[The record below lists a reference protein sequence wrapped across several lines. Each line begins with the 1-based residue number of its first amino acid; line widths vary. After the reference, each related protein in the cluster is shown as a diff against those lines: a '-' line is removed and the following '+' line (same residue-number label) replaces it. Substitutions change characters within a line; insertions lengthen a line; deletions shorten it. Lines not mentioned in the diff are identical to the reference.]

1 MNRPGA
7 GVLVILQCNDNI
19 LLGKRKGS
27 HGHGEWSFP
36 GGHLEMNETPD
47 ECGKRELLEETGI
60 DIHELNPIDMG
71 YTNDVFNSENK
82 HYITIYQKYLIN
94 EIIDAE
100 MKEPNKCFEWM
111 WADIHNL
118 PTPLFLCVKNY
129 MLKNN
134 L

>member
-7 GVLVILQCNDNI
+7 GVLVILQCNDKI

-27 HGHGEWSFP
+27 HGNGEWSFP

-60 DIHELNPIDMG
+60 DIHDLTPIDMG
-71 YTNDVFNSENK
+71 YTNDIFISDSK

-94 EIIDAE
+94 EVIYAE

-129 MLKNN
+129 MLKNK

>member
-1 MNRPGA
+1 
-7 GVLVILQCNDNI
+7 
-19 LLGKRKGS
+19 
-27 HGHGEWSFP
+27 
-36 GGHLEMNETPD
+36 MNETPD

-71 YTNDVFNSENK
+71 YTNDIFNSENK

-94 EIIDAE
+94 SVIDAE
-100 MKEPNKCFEWM
+100 IKEPNKCFEWM